1 MSVLRPGTSR
11 TASTASRSAYD
22 NAAISARLELCRA
35 LIGSAAVHKQGQACV
50 QLDGSIGSTVSCWSR
65 YPENVLTKNDGSDC
79 AKNTLATS
87 HETPT
92 ARTGG
97 LCMTPKLD
105 PLLGLH
111 FRNVLGDALRP
122 QRGFARRLSRV
133 A

>member
-35 LIGSAAVHKQGQACV
+35 LIGSAAVQKQGQACV
-50 QLDGSIGSTVSCWSR
+50 QLVSCWSR

-111 FRNVLGDALRP
+111 FRNVLGDALCDE
-122 QRGFARRLSRV
+122 RGLARRVSLV

>member
-35 LIGSAAVHKQGQACV
+35 LIGSAAVQKQGQACV
-50 QLDGSIGSTVSCWSR
+50 QLVSCWSR

-79 AKNTLATS
+79 AKNTLDTS

-111 FRNVLGDALRP
+111 FGNVLGDALRP